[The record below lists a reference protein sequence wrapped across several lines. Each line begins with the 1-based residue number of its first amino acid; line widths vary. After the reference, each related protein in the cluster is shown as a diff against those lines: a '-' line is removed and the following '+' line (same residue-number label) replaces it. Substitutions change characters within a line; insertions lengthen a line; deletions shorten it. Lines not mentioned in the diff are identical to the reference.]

1 MIEVSKWVT
10 VIIGNR
16 GNMMLSS
23 SNSREILLE
32 SGTNELEIIEFG
44 ISDSRF
50 AINVMKVREIM
61 EPIPVSK
68 VPNSHRFVEGIIE
81 IRDEVMPVIDLPAVL
96 GLPVAGEGNSG
107 KFIVSELNKMK
118 VVFHVET
125 VSRIHRISWEQIEKP
140 ADFFQGAEGLL
151 IGIVKMQDG
160 MVLLLDFEKILVE
173 VDPQAGL
180 NVNSIK
186 NISQRERK
194 DKNIMVAEDSP
205 LLRKML
211 EETLN
216 RAGYNQLQFFPNGKQ
231 AWDHL
236 ENLAQQKKEK
246 AFEDVHLL
254 VTDIEMPQ
262 MDGLHLTK
270 RIKEHP
276 LLKRLPVI
284 VFSSLISD
292 DLRHKGETIGANA
305 QVTKPEIGYL
315 VETIDELVL

>member
-1 MIEVSKWVT
+1 MVSRT
-10 VIIGNR
+10 N
-16 GNMMLSS
+16 N
-23 SNSREILLE
+23 REILLE

-44 ISDSRF
+44 IQDSRF

-61 EPIPVSK
+61 EPVFVSK
-68 VPNSHRFVEGIIE
+68 VPNSHPFVEGMIE
-81 IRDEVMPVIDLPAVL
+81 IRDEVMPVIDLSAVL
-96 GLPVAGEGNSG
+96 GLPISGEG
-107 KFIVSELNKMK
+107 KFIVSELNSMK
-118 VVFHVET
+118 VVFHVES

-160 MVLLLDFEKILVE
+160 LVLLLDFEKILVE

-186 NISQRERK
+186 DISQRDRK
-194 DKNIMVAEDSP
+194 DKNILVAEDSP

-211 EETLN
+211 EETLS
-216 RAGYNQLQFFPNGKQ
+216 RAGYNRLQFFSNGKQ
-231 AWDHL
+231 AWDYL
-236 ENLAQQKKEK
+236 ENIAQQREN
-246 AFEDVHLL
+246 AFRHAQLL

-276 LLKRLPVI
+276 VLKHLPVVI
-284 VFSSLISD
+284 FSSLISN

-305 QVTKPEIGYL
+305 QVTKPEIGRL

>member
-1 MIEVSKWVT
+1 MMMSNNQ
-10 VIIGNR
+10 NR
-16 GNMMLSS
+16 N
-23 SNSREILLE
+23 ILLE

-44 ISDSRF
+44 IHDSRF

-68 VPNSHRFVEGIIE
+68 VPNSHPFVEGIIE
-81 IRDEVMPVIDLPAVL
+81 IRNEVMPVIDLSAVL
-96 GLPVAGEGNSG
+96 DLSVPNQGSWG
-107 KFIVSELNKMK
+107 KFIVSEMNKIK

-140 ADFFQGAEGLL
+140 ADFFQGVEGLL

-173 VDPQAGL
+173 VNPEGGL

-186 NISQRERK
+186 DISQRERK
-194 DKNIMVAEDSP
+194 DKNIIVAEDSP

-211 EETLN
+211 EETLT
-216 RAGYNQLQFFPNGKQ
+216 RAGYHQLQFFHNGKQ
-231 AWDHL
+231 AWDYL
-236 ENLAQQKKEK
+236 ENLVQQHREK
-246 AFEDVHLL
+246 AFEQVQLL
-254 VTDIEMPQ
+254 ITDIEMPQ

-270 RIKEHP
+270 RIKEHQV
-276 LLKRLPVI
+276 LKKLPVVI
-284 VFSSLISD
+284 FSSLISD